1 MIKRTIVI
9 TTPSKVSLQNNQLVC
24 SNLDVASEIKTA
36 PIEDLGIVIV
46 ENQRAI
52 LTVPVINALTDN
64 NVSLIYCDAHS
75 MPSSLLSSL
84 SSNAT
89 QSEMLRYQVSAT
101 QASNKRVWK
110 QLIEAKIKN
119 QSILLDKVGK
129 DGSVL
134 KPYYSNVKSGDSD
147 NREGISARI
156 YWKNLFGREF
166 VRDRDGCS
174 PNNLL
179 NYGYSILRSA
189 VSRALLGSGLN
200 PAFGVFHR
208 NRYNP
213 MPLADDVMEPYRPF
227 VDEVVFGLFENGETE
242 LSRDVKGYLI
252 ECLNSD
258 TYFGPD
264 RKPLQLG
271 LTMTAASL
279 GRYYKGESKSLNLP
293 RLEKIKDV

>member
-24 SNLDVASEIKTA
+24 SNLENISEVKSA
-36 PIEDLGIVIV
+36 PIEDLGTVIV
-46 ENQRAI
+46 ENQRTI
-52 LTVPVINALTDN
+52 LTVPAINALADN
-64 NVSLIYCDAHS
+64 NVSLIYCDAHN

-89 QSEMLRYQVSAT
+89 QSEMLRYQVAASS
-101 QASNKRVWK
+101 ASNNRIWK
-110 QLIEAKIKN
+110 QLVEAKIKN
-119 QSILLDKVGK
+119 QSGLLDKVGK

-156 YWKNLFGREF
+156 YWKSLFGKEF
-166 VRDRDGCS
+166 VRDREGYP

-189 VSRALLGSGLN
+189 VARALLGSGLN

-227 VDEVVFGLFENGETE
+227 VDEVVFGLFENGEVE
-242 LSRDVKGYLI
+242 LTRAAKGYLI
-252 ECLNSD
+252 ECLDSD
-258 TYFGPD
+258 TFFGSD

-271 LTMTAASL
+271 LTMTTASL
-279 GRYYKGESKSLNLP
+279 GRYYKGEIKLLNLP
-293 RLEKIKDV
+293 RLE

>member
-9 TTPSKVSLQNNQLVC
+9 TMPSKVSLQNNQLVC
-24 SNLDVASEIKTA
+24 SSLDDACEVKSA
-36 PIEDLGIVIV
+36 PIEDLGIVII
-46 ENQRAI
+46 ENQRTI
-52 LTVPVINALTDN
+52 LTVPVVNALADN
-64 NVSLIYCDAHS
+64 NVSLIFCDAHY

-84 SSNAT
+84 APNAT

-101 QASNKRVWK
+101 TASNNRIWK

-119 QSILLDKVGK
+119 QSFLLDKVGK
-129 DGSVL
+129 DGSIL
-134 KPYYSNVKSGDSD
+134 RPFYSNVKSGDSD

-156 YWKNLFGREF
+156 YWKCLFGRDF
-166 VRDRDGCS
+166 VRDRDGCP

-189 VSRALLGSGLN
+189 VARALLGSGLN

-227 VDEVVFGLFENGETE
+227 VDEIVWGIYESGETE
-242 LSRDVKGYLI
+242 LSSGVKSCMI

-258 TYFGPD
+258 VIFASN

-271 LTMTAASL
+271 LTLTAASI
-279 GRYYKGESKSLNLP
+279 GRYYKGETKLLNLP
-293 RLEKIKDV
+293 KLE